1 MSVTPL
7 NQKLTDLLGGL
18 TAALKD
24 GPIKSKQ
31 AAFDLYASDI
41 DKAKNF
47 ASWVQITNAINETAG
62 SKFTVGVTRNMYLR
76 AKAKSSATLPSQEK
90 GNIGERQGTE
100 KQDKEI
106 HVSTVAPIKASERY
120 NEWLS
125 IGVSGERLISDLE
138 ANGYTPEQVASWKQ
152 LSEAAIRKHLTQ
164 LLNYD
169 GKI

>member
-7 NQKLTDLLGGL
+7 NQKLTELLGGL
-18 TAALKD
+18 ASALKD

-31 AAFDLYASDI
+31 AAFDLYVSDI

-47 ASWVQITNAINETAG
+47 ASWEQITNAINEAAG
-62 SKFTVGVTRNMYLR
+62 SKFTVGVARNMHLR
-76 AKAKSSATLPSQEK
+76 SKAK
-90 GNIGERQGTE
+90 
-100 KQDKEI
+100 
-106 HVSTVAPIKASERY
+106 VSTAQTGTSQLKVGDNHPVKTGEIAPPKITKASSVY
-120 NEWLS
+120 SEWLS

-152 LSEAAIRKHLTQ
+152 LNEAAIRKHLTQ
-164 LLNYD
+164 LLNFD